1 MRGKPVLAFAMLVAL
16 AASDGAAARSR
27 DRDDGDQDTAR
38 AALQR
43 GEVMPIARILEL
55 VGQHLPGDVV
65 EVELD
70 TRKGRLTYE
79 IKVLTPQGRVREL
92 VLDARTGAYIAIED

>member
-1 MRGKPVLAFAMLVAL
+1 MKGKPALAFAILFAL
-16 AASDGAAARSR
+16 AASDGVAARSR
-27 DRDDGDQDTAR
+27 DRDDDQDAAR

-43 GEVMPIARILEL
+43 GEVLPIARILEL